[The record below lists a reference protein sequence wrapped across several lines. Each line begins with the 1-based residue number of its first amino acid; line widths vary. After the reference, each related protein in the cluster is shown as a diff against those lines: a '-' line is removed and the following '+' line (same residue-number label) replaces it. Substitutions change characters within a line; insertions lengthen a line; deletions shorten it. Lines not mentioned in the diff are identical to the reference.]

1 MTTQSDGNLTLG
13 NPAIIGPLET
23 LESRFEE
30 LEAEM
35 AQPDVAADYKRLEGL
50 SRQRASIEPTVQAFH
65 RYRKVLD
72 DSAAG
77 ARGAGVR
84 R

>member
-35 AQPDVAADYKRLEGL
+35 ARPDVAADYKRLEG
-50 SRQRASIEPTVQAFH
+50 SVTSAGIHRADRPGISPVQE
-65 RYRKVLD
+65 
-72 DSAAG
+72 G
-77 ARGAGVR
+77 P
-84 R
+84 